1 MKDKVQSTNEL
12 PASPPASKEHCQE
25 GETKD
30 GLAAPGEKPGENN
43 SEPKDPRKPEG
54 SDKNCTA
61 AVTKEKEQKNQK
73 ASAKAI
79 PVSWLKPKE
88 GITVHFHAIIPK
100 HVTFDPKLHTVFI
113 SGGEELGQPKWSDAC
128 KMYHIADLHEYGS
141 LIEGSVVIP
150 RQSLDRAIPYK
161 YVLHP
166 GFSRSSVEYEYIY
179 QQSQKA
185 GEHVNRCLCVKSSLL
200 CSRDWHQYDDI
211 ICMKP
216 PGTFQKFQNLFTNKM
231 KKELVKEKKLAAAIM
246 LGRIFSNLQTWNLVN
261 LQNFFT
267 QFRQFYHVVQ
277 EPMIYEGKAQP
288 WYSLG
293 LGEEE
298 VKEHLWE
305 CLKKQTEPFLKRKS
319 GDALPEG
326 WPVRSRL
333 RMGLVLLFLVENARL
348 CLSEGDLTLLCSILC
363 PSTCSPDVLHSEL
376 HHILGTSERWQEYL
390 VNLCQRCINARV
402 VDWLGILPV
411 VHYCMQ
417 LAPPGKDFVSQPEDI
432 WASLKGISFF
442 QFQEKWLNK

>member
-1 MKDKVQSTNEL
+1 
-12 PASPPASKEHCQE
+12 
-25 GETKD
+25 
-30 GLAAPGEKPGENN
+30 
-43 SEPKDPRKPEG
+43 
-54 SDKNCTA
+54 
-61 AVTKEKEQKNQK
+61 
-73 ASAKAI
+73 
-79 PVSWLKPKE
+79 
-88 GITVHFHAIIPK
+88 
-100 HVTFDPKLHTVFI
+100 
-113 SGGEELGQPKWSDAC
+113 
-128 KMYHIADLHEYGS
+128 
-141 LIEGSVVIP
+141 
-150 RQSLDRAIPYK
+150 
-161 YVLHP
+161 
-166 GFSRSSVEYEYIY
+166 
-179 QQSQKA
+179 
-185 GEHVNRCLCVKSSLL
+185 
-200 CSRDWHQYDDI
+200 WHQYDDI

-267 QFRQFYHVVQ
+267 QFRQFYYVVQ

-305 CLKKQTEPFLKRKS
+305 CLKKQIEPFLEGKT

-348 CLSEGDLTLLCSILC
+348 CLSDGDLTLLCSILY

-390 VNLCQRCINARV
+390 VNLCQRYINARV
-402 VDWLGILPV
+402 VNWLGILPV
-411 VHYCMQ
+411 LHYCMQ
-417 LAPPGKDFVSQPEDI
+417 LVPPRKDFVSQPEDI
-432 WASLKGISFF
+432 WDALKGIPFS
-442 QFQEKWLNK
+442 QFQEKWLN